1 MTRTPEPN
9 SPGNRPTPAEAS
21 SPGDRPA
28 PAEADS
34 PGGHLAPVEAS
45 SPGGRPTPA
54 EASSPGHRLAPGA
67 RPLVDALSAAFP
79 DLGGA
84 VTDAGEAR
92 RVLAAAPSSGKA
104 PPPVGAVEDCAVPG
118 PPGAPDLPL
127 RVYRP
132 AGPSRPRPR
141 PTVVFFHGGGYT
153 LCGLDSHDA
162 TARTLCAGSGAVV
175 VSVAYRLAPEHR
187 FPAAAEDAY
196 AALRW
201 VADQAAAGGLG
212 GDPGAVVTAGDSS
225 GGGLATVAALMARDR
240 GGPAVALQV
249 LIYPLL
255 DAGQGSD
262 SYTTNATGY
271 FLTAAHLRWFWE
283 QYLGPDGDPTHPY
296 ASPLHADVTALPPAH
311 VVTAGCDP
319 LCDEG
324 EAYAVKLRRAGVPV
338 TRAHHPEMFHG
349 FLGFP
354 GLLDDARAAAAEVAE
369 AIASTAY
376 HRKNSGDVGGGAG

>member
-9 SPGNRPTPAEAS
+9 SPGNRPTPV
-21 SPGDRPA
+21 
-28 PAEADS
+28 EADS
-34 PGGHLAPVEAS
+34 PGGHLAPAEAS
-45 SPGGRPTPA
+45 SPGGRPTPV
-54 EASSPGHRLAPGA
+54 EASSPGDRLAPGA

-132 AGPSRPRPR
+132 AGPSRPRP
-141 PTVVFFHGGGYT
+141 TAVFFHGGGYT

-212 GDPGAVVTAGDSS
+212 GDLGAVVTAGDSS